1 MVYTIKVNGKVYKSI
16 NKSHAVNLYV
26 KETLNN
32 CNTIEEIEEAKENLI
47 SNCESILSDI
57 GMGKSNK
64 SHFMRVVNER
74 VKHRIIMLNTK

>member
-1 MVYTIKVNGKVYKSI
+1 MIYTIKVNGEEYKTV

-26 KETLNN
+26 KETLKS
-32 CNTIEEIEEAKENLI
+32 CNTIEEVEEAKENLKA
-47 SNCESILSDI
+47 NCENILVDI

-64 SHFMRVVNER
+64 SYFIRVVNER